1 MTVAEEASPAGD
13 PGAAVVGDVLV
24 DLLVD
29 ADGTAVRHPGG
40 AGLNLA
46 LAICELGVRSSLVAP
61 LAHDDDGAWLV
72 EATRK
77 GGVAVIALEQT
88 GPTGVATSRRISG
101 EPVYEFSSSVH
112 RRSYHFDAAVTAEVA
127 RAGSVLAVNSFPMQA
142 MEQSEA
148 LVDLVGR
155 TGQVFVVDP
164 NVRPALV
171 DDVAAYLAGFR
182 RLARAADVVKIS
194 EQDVAE
200 LGLKRPEALVDELFG
215 TGVRVVLVTRGSRG
229 AGLHLPSGERIDV
242 PVPSRPVPVVDT
254 MGAGDATLAVLVAGI
269 AVSGVDLGVDR
280 WTELAVAAME
290 LAADV
295 CRVAG
300 GSLPPRTSPF
310 PHHLRSPT

>member
-1 MTVAEEASPAGD
+1 MSTAEDAGPGGD

-24 DLLVD
+24 DLLID

-46 LAICELGVRSSLVAP
+46 LAISELGTRSSLVAP
-61 LAHDDDGAWLV
+61 LARDDDGAWLV
-72 EATRK
+72 DAARR
-77 GGVAVIALEQT
+77 GGVDVIALEQT
-88 GPTGVATSRRISG
+88 RPTGVATSRRVSG

-112 RRSYHFDAAVTAEVA
+112 HRSYRFGAAVTAEVA
-127 RAGSVLAVNSFPMQA
+127 GAGSVLAVNSFPMQA
-142 MEQSEA
+142 IEQAEA

-164 NVRPALV
+164 NVRPTLI
-171 DDVAAYLAGFR
+171 DDVGAYLAGFR

-200 LGLKRPEALVDELFG
+200 LGLTRAEDLVDELFA

-229 AGLHLPSGERIDV
+229 ASLHLPSGARIDV

-269 AVSGVDLGVDR
+269 AASGVDLDVER
-280 WTELAVAAME
+280 WTELTVAAME

-295 CRVAG
+295 CRVSG
-300 GSLPPRTSPF
+300 GSLPPRGSPF